1 MRTRIEGKEECINRM
16 HQFITLLKLPTSL
29 KALGIKKTQVDDM
42 ANSVSGNLSNDPA
55 SQEENIIKRI
65 YENAWEG
72 A

>member
-1 MRTRIEGKEECINRM
+1 M